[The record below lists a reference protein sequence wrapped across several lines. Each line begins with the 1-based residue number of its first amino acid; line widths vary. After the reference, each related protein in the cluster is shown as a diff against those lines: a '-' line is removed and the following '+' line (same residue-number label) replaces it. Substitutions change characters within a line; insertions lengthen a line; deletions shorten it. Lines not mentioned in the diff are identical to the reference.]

1 MPDTTA
7 SQKTRL
13 LMTRYTVDDAGTIT
27 LDSKVSFTVQLNPA
41 DLKHSRSISYSDT
54 NAQGGINKS
63 PKFSAVGADKVNFS
77 LLLDGTGAVPMA
89 AADRVDVK
97 TQLENLTKVVY
108 QYIGT
113 QHEPGHVRLL
123 WGTLIFFGRLESI
136 STQYTLF
143 KPSGDPLRAKV
154 ELAFMGSMSKT
165 EAELESNLSSPDLT
179 HSIEVREG
187 DTLPLL
193 CKRIYGEPDY
203 YLDVARFNDLLD
215 FRNLKPGVKL
225 SFPPLS

>member
-41 DLKHSRSISYSDT
+41 DLKHSRSISYSNT
-54 NAQGGINKS
+54 NAQGGKKKS

-89 AADRVDVK
+89 PADRVDVK